1 MRFMKNDGLDR
12 GNYRPLRV
20 LPHMSKALKG
30 QSIFNLK
37 VSWKKSYQMCSQDL
51 EKIIAPNTV

>member
-1 MRFMKNDGLDR
+1 MKNDGLDR

-20 LPHMSKALKG
+20 FPHMSKALKG